1 MKNADLEYPKMLK
14 FVLAREGE
22 YEKKKTERGGR
33 CRLGIPAQQQI
44 VH

>member
-22 YEKKKTERGGR
+22 YVNRKTERGGR

-44 VH
+44 VQ